1 MADRQSATVYTPEF
15 GTVRRLLEYGLFVV
29 VVDRST
35 ATLTDMLAGGPMA
48 SLAPKLALAAAVALW
63 AMLALTVG
71 REVLR
76 QYRANPRTGDD
87 ATELLAQLRPAP
99 RWAATVGAV
108 AVAGGAVVASGWPRF
123 VRLVD
128 DPLAA
133 FELVQRT
140 LAGAPGQSGV
150 DRALALAG
158 TDLVWALAVP
168 VGFVALAYGVD
179 RLLVGGVRE
188 LQYRRSVGR

>member
-1 MADRQSATVYTPEF
+1 MTDRQSTTVYTPEF

-35 ATLTDMLAGGPMA
+35 ATLTDMLAAGPTA

-63 AMLALTVG
+63 AMLAFTVG
-71 REVLR
+71 REALR
-76 QYRANPRTGDD
+76 QVRANPRNGDD
-87 ATELLAQLRPAP
+87 ATELLAELRPAP

-108 AVAGGAVVASGWPRF
+108 AAAGGAVVAFGWPRF

-133 FELVQRT
+133 SELVQRA
-140 LAGAPGQSGV
+140 LAGTPESGV

-188 LQYRRSVGR
+188 VQYRRSLRR